1 MISLL
6 EKKSF
11 YDITITELCQK
22 SELNRSTF
30 YRYYENTHDVFVDIE
45 NELSTKCEECI
56 NSIDIKNDDSIIK
69 PICRLLDYIQKN
81 QKTYELL
88 FNNISEKFLHKM
100 IEQPIDFL
108 KNKIEIFNIN
118 LGSSSDYIFSY
129 IIIGTADII
138 KNWIT
143 NNTKE
148 SPEYIADL
156 IFTIALNILNIDKN
170 TLSSKK

>member
-1 MISLL
+1 MEIKENQRSKLTKRLFKEAMISLL

-56 NSIDIKNDDSIIK
+56 NSIDIKNDDSIIQ

-88 FNNISEKFLHKM
+88 FNNNISEKFLQKM
-100 IEQPIDFL
+100 IEQPINFL
-108 KNKIEIFNIN
+108 KNQIEIFNIN
-118 LGSSSDYIFSY
+118 LGTF
-129 IIIGTADII
+129 
-138 KNWIT
+138 
-143 NNTKE
+143 
-148 SPEYIADL
+148 P
-156 IFTIALNILNIDKN
+156 
-170 TLSSKK
+170 TLL